1 MTESFHE
8 QLRVDSRF
16 LKSDQR
22 LDTELILTDKE
33 ASRFR
38 DLDVPTCIRLAELL
52 SHLQDKGEEACR
64 EFYRA
69 LHLHVEDVYFSL
81 PTRLR
86 LRESGEPVC
95 PIPSPT
101 DRYVMNDHS
110 PFFFLSCFSLAVGSA
125 LLYYYGESKQESGSS
140 STLGLAAMGLSR
152 KVRDVL
158 IWYTEDG
165 K

>member
-1 MTESFHE
+1 VFISI
-8 QLRVDSRF
+8 S
-16 LKSDQR
+16 
-22 LDTELILTDKE
+22 ELYRIDRNE
-33 ASRFR
+33 EIYCDINFGHIVQSYFR

-64 EFYRA
+64 EFYSA

-86 LRESGEPVC
+86 LRDSGEPVG

-101 DRYVMNDHS
+101 DRYVINDHS
-110 PFFFLSCFSLAVGSA
+110 KSTFSVRFSSLVVSVLKVLKMFLSA
-125 LLYYYGESKQESGSS
+125 ESKQVSGSS
-140 STLGLAAMGLSR
+140 SALGLAAMGLSR

-158 IWYTEDG
+158 IWYIEDG